1 MMPGGRLQPPT
12 GQIAGTVETRRLD
25 SWKEIASFFKRE
37 VRTVQLWERHEGLPV
52 HRHRHRKLRTV
63 HAYKPELEAWWKQRC
78 SAEAARESESP
89 RSIVPDVART
99 RPAIRSH
106 VTLAVLPFK
115 SFSSDPADQRVVDG
129 LTEQIT
135 IRLDRFMPRRLRVT
149 SSLAVAQRHAE
160 GLRLHEVNG
169 ELDVDYL
176 LHGGVQ
182 ASLGRVRISAQ
193 LVRVHDRSSIWS
205 NTFDYV
211 CRDLLDIHADVVEQ
225 LSRALFHHVLMSRH
239 EIKPD
244 TVNPAARYAYL
255 RGRYLWN
262 WRTSPEAMFNAM
274 VQFRLATELDP
285 NHARAYSGLADCYAV
300 LGWLDAI
307 PRKTAVEG
315 ARKAALRALA
325 LDGMLSEAHV
335 SLGYVLFDY
344 DWDWEGAEKELLR
357 GIELN
362 PANAQGY
369 CWYGHVLEA
378 LGRNQEAVNA
388 AQTAQDMDPASPVV
402 NLFLGSALFHASQYD
417 EAIQQFQHVLNMR
430 PDYTSARCWLGLAYE
445 QTGQLQS
452 AISHL
457 QAVACVR
464 VEDRTVQAML
474 AHAHARAGDHRE
486 AGQLLERLGLGEGE
500 PGTPTLDVAAAFT
513 ALGDSDAAMRY
524 LYIGFDQRNARLT
537 KLKCDPRLIP
547 LHADPRF
554 ESLARRMRLP

>member
-1 MMPGGRLQPPT
+1 MIPGGPSQPPT
-12 GQIAGTVETRRLD
+12 GLIAGRMETRRLD

-52 HRHRHRKLRTV
+52 HRHRHRKLGTV
-63 HAYKPELEAWWKQRC
+63 HAYQAELETWWKQRC
-78 SAEAARESESP
+78 SSRAANSEP
-89 RSIVPDVART
+89 TKPIVPDVANT
-99 RPAIRSH
+99 RPALRSH

-115 SFSSDPADQRVVDG
+115 SFSSNPADQGVVDG

-193 LVRVHDRSSIWS
+193 LVRVKDRSNIWS

-211 CRDLLDIHADVVEQ
+211 CSDLLDIHADVAEQ
-225 LSRALFHHVLMSRH
+225 LSRALFHHVLMSRQ
-239 EIKPD
+239 EIKSD

-274 VQFRLATELDP
+274 DQFRLAIELDP

-307 PRKTAVEG
+307 PRKPAVEG
-315 ARKAALRALA
+315 AREAALKALA

-344 DWDWEGAEKELLR
+344 DWDWEGAEKELLL

-369 CWYGHVLEA
+369 CWYGHVLQA

-417 EAIQQFQHVLNMR
+417 EAIQQFQHVLSMR
-430 PDYTSARCWLGLAYE
+430 PDYAFAQCWLGLAYE

-452 AISHL
+452 AISQL
-457 QAVACVR
+457 QAAAGVR
-464 VEDRTVQAML
+464 VEDRNVQAML
-474 AHAHARAGDHRE
+474 AHAHARAGDHRQ
-486 AGQLLERLGLGEGE
+486 AGKLLQHLQLGEGKQA
-500 PGTPTLDVAAAFT
+500 TPTLDVAAAFT
-513 ALGDSDAAMRY
+513 ALGDNDTAMRY
-524 LYIGFDQRNARLT
+524 LYMGFDQRNARLT